1 MVIVW
6 VGAGLTRRSC
16 LRREARWFPPGWMRG
31 RIWGWVIGTYA
42 DCTRWRWMFKYNGW
56 CYPKGTCYHWPWWIL
71 VIICWYKIS
80 IDLFGGIA
88 LWRNGT
94 HGLTGDVLVL
104 YCWHCNV
111 LLLLYCMVL
120 VMCCWYCG
128 VSIVV
133 WCIVGF
139 VTWWTFWTDECLA
152 YWC

>member
-1 MVIVW
+1 MVTVW

-56 CYPKGTCYHWPWWIL
+56 CYPKGTCYRWPWWIL

-80 IDLFGGIA
+80 IDLFEGIA

-104 YCWHCNV
+104 S
-111 LLLLYCMVL
+111 LLLLL
-120 VMCCWYCG
+120 VVCCLFL
-128 VSIVV
+128 
-133 WCIVGF
+133 WCDGF
-139 VTWWTFWTDECLA
+139 VLNGWMIGLLMLGQQAILPSFTSRMNLNLNLKM
-152 YWC
+152 